1 MPTVMA
7 GTQKNILNLSGS
19 EGLMPKEEMLEV
31 NKQKASI
38 TIGIPREVSASE
50 KRIALVPEAAG
61 LLIQNGHRILIETNA
76 GAGARFSDHEYAEVG
91 CQVVYTPEEVYKADL
106 LLKVSPPDPDEIEI
120 MKERQVLIS
129 ALNLTSQGKDY
140 FRRLMNRKVT
150 AVAFEYIKDTFGSYP
165 VRRSVSEIVGN
176 AAMQIAAHYLSDPE
190 YGRGSMLG
198 GFSGITPT
206 EVVILGAGTVGGNA
220 ARVAMG
226 MGAIVK
232 IFDNS
237 IYRLRR
243 LQYQMN
249 QRIFTSIIQ
258 PKVLEKALL
267 TADVLICALHS
278 PEGMA
283 PCVVR
288 DMMVKQMKANAV
300 IIDVSIDQGGCVE
313 TSHATSHVNPV
324 FKKYDV
330 IHYCVPNIASGV
342 PHTAS
347 YALSN
352 FFAPVL
358 LKIGEE
364 GGIDQLI
371 RTDRGICHGVYL
383 YKGIV
388 TKKHVSDLHDLPF
401 QDIDLLLAAF

>member
-1 MPTVMA
+1 
-7 GTQKNILNLSGS
+7 
-19 EGLMPKEEMLEV
+19 MPKEEMLEV
-31 NKQKASI
+31 HKQKASI
-38 TIGIPREVSASE
+38 TIGIPREVSANE
-50 KRIALVPEAAG
+50 RRVVLVPEAAA
-61 LLIQNGHRILIETNA
+61 LLIQNGHRILLETNA
-76 GAGARFSDHEYAEVG
+76 GAGSRFTDHEYAEAG
-91 CQVVYTPEEVYKADL
+91 CEVVYTPEEVYKADL
-106 LLKVSPPDPDEIEI
+106 ILKVSPPDADEIEL

-129 ALNLTSQGKDY
+129 TLGLMSQESDF
-140 FRRLMNRKVT
+140 FRRLMSRKVT
-150 AVAFEYIKDTFGSYP
+150 AIAFEYIKDTFGSFP

-176 AAMQIAAHYLSDPE
+176 AALHIAAQYLSDPD

-198 GFSGITPT
+198 GFSGIIPT

-243 LQYQMN
+243 LQNQMH

-258 PKVLEKALL
+258 PKTLEKALL

-278 PEGMA
+278 PEGMS

-288 DMMVKQMKANAV
+288 EQMVKQMKSNAV

-313 TSHATSHVNPV
+313 TSHPTSHINPV

-330 IHYCVPNIASGV
+330 IHYCVPNIASAV

-347 YALSN
+347 YSLSN

-358 LKIGEE
+358 LKMGEE
-364 GGIDQLI
+364 GGIDALI
-371 RTDRGICHGVYL
+371 RYDRGICHGVYL

-388 TKKHVSDLHDLPF
+388 TKKQVSDHYDLPY

>member
-1 MPTVMA
+1 MA
-7 GTQKNILNLSGS
+7 DQQKNILKLSGS

-31 NKQKASI
+31 HKQKASI
-38 TIGIPREVSASE
+38 TVGIPREVSPNE
-50 KRIALVPEAAG
+50 RRVALVPEAAG
-61 LLIQNGHRILIETNA
+61 LLVQNGHQILVETNA
-76 GAGARFSDHEYAEVG
+76 GSGARFSDHEYAEAG
-91 CQVVYTPEEVYKADL
+91 CQVVYTPEEVYKADII
-106 LLKVSPPDPDEIEI
+106 LKVSPPDPEELEM

-129 ALNLTSQGKDY
+129 ALSLMSQDADF

-150 AVAFEYIKDTFGSYP
+150 AIAFEYIKDTFGSYP
-165 VRRSVSEIVGN
+165 LRRSVSEIVGN

-243 LQYQMN
+243 LQNQMN

-278 PEGMA
+278 PEGRS

-288 DMMVKQMKANAV
+288 EQMVKQMKSNTV

-313 TSHATSHVNPV
+313 TSHTTSHVNPV

-347 YALSN
+347 YSLSN
-352 FFAPVL
+352 FFAPVI

-364 GGIDQLI
+364 GGVDKLV
-371 RTDRGICHGVYL
+371 RMDRGISHGVYL
-383 YKGIV
+383 FKGIV
-388 TKKHVSDLHDLPF
+388 TKKQVSDLYNLPF
-401 QDIDLLLAAF
+401 QDIDLLLTAF

>member
-1 MPTVMA
+1 MS
-7 GTQKNILNLSGS
+7 GSQKNYLNLSGS

-31 NKQKASI
+31 DKKSSSI
-38 TIGIPREVSASE
+38 IIGIPREVHSDE
-50 KRIALVPEAAG
+50 RRVALVPEAAG
-61 LLIQNGHRILIETNA
+61 LLVQNGHKVLVETNA
-76 GAGARFSDHEYAEVG
+76 GSGARFTDHEYAEAG
-91 CQVVYTPEEVYKADL
+91 CQVVYTAEEVYKADL
-106 LLKVSPPDPDEIEI
+106 VLKVSPPDADEVEM
-120 MKERQVLIS
+120 MKDRQVLFS
-129 ALNLTSQGKDY
+129 TLNLTSQDSDF
-140 FRRLMNRKVT
+140 FRRLMSKKIT
-150 AVAFEYIKDTFGSYP
+150 AVAFEFIKDTFGSYP
-165 VRRSVSEIVGN
+165 VRRSVSEIAGN
-176 AAMQIAAHYLSDPE
+176 AALQIAARYLSDPE

-243 LQYQMN
+243 LQNQMH

-258 PKVLEKALL
+258 PKVLEKALVS
-267 TADVLICALHS
+267 ADVLICALHA
-278 PEGMA
+278 PEGRS
-283 PCVVR
+283 PCMVR
-288 DMMVKQMKANAV
+288 EMMVKKMKSNAV

-313 TSHATSHVNPV
+313 TSHPTSHINPV

-347 YALSN
+347 YAFSN
-352 FFAPVL
+352 FFAPVI

-364 GGIDQLI
+364 GGIDNLI
-371 RTDRGICHGVYL
+371 RRDRGISNGIYL
-383 YKGIV
+383 YKGII
-388 TKKHVSDLHDLPF
+388 TKKQVSDLYDLPF